1 MTCIISL
8 TKMQSST
15 AKSMT
20 WTRSGTRPKTRL
32 NTTKVSTFHTT
43 TSLANGKTETENW
56 YQATQVISSMAE
68 QRSTSSSMEH
78 GLELV
83 VQELPG
89 GTEGMRSISEW
100 TMVKTISP
108 GSLTDISWLR
118 VQTIRSTFF
127 EGLFLLKSSL
137 TSQSKSHGR
146 MPKLTAYPSAS
157 ILPRLRLKRNRI
169 KSMHYEEI
177 RMSGSV

>member
-1 MTCIISL
+1 
-8 TKMQSST
+8 MQSST

-100 TMVKTISP
+100 TRATTISP
-108 GSLTDISWLR
+108 GSLTDISSLR
-118 VQTIRSTFF
+118 VQTIRSTFCSTR
-127 EGLFLLKSSL
+127 LSTLSSKIKCTEL
-137 TSQSKSHGR
+137 
-146 MPKLTAYPSAS
+146 MLNFTAKVSGG
-157 ILPRLRLKRNRI
+157 IWPRSRRKRNR
-169 KSMHYEEI
+169 MN
-177 RMSGSV
+177 SVLY